1 MPRRNRLSRLKSF
14 ALLTVLLT
22 AVAACQSPA
31 GERPQL
37 PPKPASGAPL
47 SVVLEEADKALAQG
61 LFEDATI
68 LIGRA
73 LKKDPNNARARLI
86 LAEIYLATGR
96 TAFASATFKE
106 VASSADV
113 RAKALQGWGITLL
126 KERKLEA
133 GHKVLQEAVK
143 EDPTLWRAWNALGA
157 FYDSQR
163 RWDEAR
169 ESYAK
174 ALGAE
179 EPDSALVHNNLG
191 YSLLIQRKYSEAAS
205 EFTAALK
212 LRPGLR
218 VARTALR
225 AALAWQ
231 GRYEEAARGA
241 GHKELPTVLNDIG
254 YIAMLRGDLVAAE
267 AYLVRAMEAS
277 PAFNETASRNLRDVK
292 NRKNKKD
299 RNVSVAQ

>member
-37 PPKPASGAPL
+37 PLKPASGAPL

-86 LAEIYLATGR
+86 LAEVYLATGR

-143 EDPTLWRAWNALGA
+143 EDPTLWRAWNALGL

-174 ALGAE
+174 ALEA
-179 EPDSALVHNNLG
+179 EPDSAVVHNNLG

-218 VARTALR
+218 VARTNLR
-225 AALAWQ
+225 VALAWQ

-241 GHKELPTVLNDIG
+241 GHKELPTVLNDVG

-299 RNVSVAQ
+299 RNGSAAQ